1 MQKYFVFGIIG
12 GQHPGIIEQHRKNI
26 HITIEVL
33 GKRDP
38 PKQYLLGKQ
47 PAPMN

>member
-12 GQHPGIIEQHRKNI
+12 GQHPEIIGQHRKNI
-26 HITIEVL
+26 NISIEVF
-33 GKRDP
+33 GKRGSS
-38 PKQYLLGKQ
+38 KQYLLGKQ